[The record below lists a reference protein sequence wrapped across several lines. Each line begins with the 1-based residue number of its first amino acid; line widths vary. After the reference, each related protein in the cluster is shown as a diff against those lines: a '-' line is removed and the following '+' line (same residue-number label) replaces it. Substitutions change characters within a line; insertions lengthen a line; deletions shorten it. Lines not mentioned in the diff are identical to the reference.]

1 MVNAFL
7 FSQMHN
13 SFREVDVLV
22 NVFVR
27 VASAASGQFFAFVL
41 AERMG
46 SRAAAALT
54 VTSIAIKRHRPRE
67 MRRRRSETC
76 GAGRVQRSVISKISE
91 QLWLSAA
98 PQHETPHGALCDGR
112 HVT

>member
-1 MVNAFL
+1 MDPIESLHGNSVGTGLVANAFL
-7 FSQMHN
+7 FPRMHN

-54 VTSIAIKRHRPRE
+54 VTSIAIL
-67 MRRRRSETC
+67 
-76 GAGRVQRSVISKISE
+76 AGTLLIARLVEGI
-91 QLWLSAA
+91 SAA
-98 PQHETPHGALCDGR
+98 FTP
-112 HVT
+112 